1 MSGITEL
8 RTVIEVY
15 DPAMCCSTGVC
26 GPDVDDALADFAN
39 DVKWLKSQGVEVKRY
54 NLGQE
59 PEAFKMCEPVLTR
72 LQKSGSEVLPIIMVN
87 GEMVSEGGYPDRT
100 TLMGW
105 SGLNGRQ
112 DDSASSE
119 TTEERAKPLYT
130 EKVDILVAIGSAVAS
145 GSDAV
150 LREMF
155 KKGED
160 AGISQDDMAKA
171 MQSGLN
177 VRQVPLSDIVQTA
190 NELLGVPA
198 NGCAPGSGCC

>member
-1 MSGITEL
+1 MSYRTENK
-8 RTVIEVY
+8 TVIEVY

-39 DVKWLKSQGVEVKRY
+39 DIKWLKSQGVDVKRY

-59 PEAFKMCEPVLTR
+59 PEAFKMCVPVLTR
-72 LQKSGSEVLPIIMVN
+72 IQKEGSDVLPIIMVN
-87 GEMVSEGGYPDRT
+87 GEMVSEGGYPDRS
-100 TLMGW
+100 TLMQW
-105 SGLNGRQ
+105 SGLTRNNG
-112 DDSASSE
+112 SE
-119 TTEERAKPLYT
+119 RRSREPAAHEKPLYS
-130 EKVDILVAIGSAVAS
+130 EKVEILVSIGAAVAS
-145 GSDAV
+145 GSDSV
-150 LREMF
+150 LRKMF
-155 KKGED
+155 AKGKE

-198 NGCAPGSGCC
+198 NGCAPGGGCC